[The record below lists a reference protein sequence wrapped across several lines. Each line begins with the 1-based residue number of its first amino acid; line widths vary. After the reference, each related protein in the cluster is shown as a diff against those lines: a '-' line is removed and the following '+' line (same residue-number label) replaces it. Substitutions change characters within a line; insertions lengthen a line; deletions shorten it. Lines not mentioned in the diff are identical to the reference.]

1 MATTVSV
8 VSGVL
13 AVPGFVP
20 GPVAF
25 PPVAAALFAALVMA
39 VSGVLAVPGVGPVV
53 VGVSGMISAAVPIGL
68 SSQVPR
74 VAVGEVAFPGILV
87 VVHSRRNLRH
97 RNRDDSGLE
106 DWVRINAAN
115 IPVVLLASLSEIL
128 SVSLGSLVPR
138 AEVPGSVNAF
148 WVPFLISDSGLLKT
162 L

>member
-1 MATTVSV
+1 MV

-13 AVPGFVP
+13 AVPGVGP
-20 GPVAF
+20 GPVVL
-25 PPVAAALFAALVMA
+25 PPLVAASIAALVMA

-87 VVHSRRNLRH
+87 VVHSCRNLRH
-97 RNRDDSGLE
+97 RNRNDSGLE
-106 DWVRINAAN
+106 DWVRIDTAN

-128 SVSLGSLVPR
+128 SISLSPLVPR
-138 AEVPGSVNAF
+138 VEVPGSVYAF
-148 WVPFLISDSGLLKT
+148 WVSILISKTGLLKSLGQT
-162 L
+162 S